1 MRPGAAYLALVME
14 RIGIVGLSLQE
25 TDVAGLERLQ
35 RPDPEHFE
43 LCARELA
50 DELGASE
57 LVLLT
62 TCNRI
67 EVIFARELGHLPE
80 AADREAVARRLGLA
94 DGDPVRA
101 RMHVHTGGTAVR
113 HLFRVACSLDSV
125 VLGEDQI
132 LAQVRDAFARCERAG
147 LVGRLLGG
155 LFEHTFQI
163 GKQVR
168 TETELSRIPVSV
180 VSIGLEEI
188 ARHFKDA
195 MPRVALAGAGAM
207 AELVVKNA
215 ADHGVKI
222 AAIANRT
229 LPRAQRL
236 AATCG
241 AQALSLD
248 ALLESR
254 GGFDVIVT
262 ATSMPGYVLDRA
274 RLLAFAQRTPLAR
287 PLLAVDLAVPR
298 DVEPVDAPQVE
309 VIDMERLRA
318 AAEGN
323 RALRAAAAAQAETL
337 IERKLEAF
345 TRRSTQSALN
355 ETIAEMRSESES
367 VFEKELAQLFTGKLA
382 HIPADDR
389 RAIEHWAR
397 TAFGRVSHVPISA
410 IKRLA
415 SDKAL
420 FGNGNGAEG
429 AA

>member
-1 MRPGAAYLALVME
+1 
-14 RIGIVGLSLQE
+14 
-25 TDVAGLERLQ
+25 
-35 RPDPEHFE
+35 
-43 LCARELA
+43 
-50 DELGASE
+50 
-57 LVLLT
+57 
-62 TCNRI
+62 
-67 EVIFARELGHLPE
+67 
-80 AADREAVARRLGLA
+80 
-94 DGDPVRA
+94 
-101 RMHVHTGGTAVR
+101 
-113 HLFRVACSLDSV
+113 
-125 VLGEDQI
+125 
-132 LAQVRDAFARCERAG
+132 
-147 LVGRLLGG
+147 
-155 LFEHTFQI
+155 
-163 GKQVR
+163 
-168 TETELSRIPVSV
+168 
-180 VSIGLEEI
+180 
-188 ARHFKDA
+188 
-195 MPRVALAGAGAM
+195 M

-215 ADHGVKI
+215 ADHGVKL

-236 AATCG
+236 ASLCG
-241 AQALSLD
+241 AQALTLD
-248 ALLESR
+248 ALLEMR

-262 ATSMPGYVLDRA
+262 ATSMPGYVFDRA
-274 RLLAFAQRTPLAR
+274 RLLAFAQRTPLGR

-323 RALRAAAAAQAETL
+323 RALRAAAAAQAEAL

-345 TRRSTQSALN
+345 TRRATQSALN
-355 ETIAEMRSESES
+355 ETIAEMRNESES

-410 IKRLA
+410 IKRFA

-420 FGNGNGAEG
+420 FGNGQGTEG

>member
-1 MRPGAAYLALVME
+1 MRGGAAYLTLDME

-35 RPDPEHFE
+35 RPDSEHFE

-62 TCNRI
+62 TCNRV
-67 EVIFARELGHLPE
+67 EVVFARELGHLPE

-94 DGDPVRA
+94 DGDPARA
-101 RMHVHTGGTAVR
+101 LMHMHLGGSAVR

-147 LVGRLLGG
+147 LVGRLLGR
-155 LFEHTFQI
+155 LFEHSFQI

-215 ADHGVKI
+215 VDHGVKI

-241 AQALSLD
+241 AQALALD

-274 RLLAFAQRTPLAR
+274 RLLTFAQHTPLGR

-298 DVEPVDAPQVE
+298 DVEPIDEPQVE

-323 RALRAAAAAQAETL
+323 RALRSAAAAQAEAL
-337 IERKLEAF
+337 IERKVEVF
-345 TRRSTQSALN
+345 TRRSTQFALN
-355 ETIAEMRSESES
+355 ETIAEMHSESES

-410 IKRLA
+410 IKRLS

-420 FGNGNGAEG
+420 FGNGNGAES
-429 AA
+429 AT

>member
-1 MRPGAAYLALVME
+1 ME

-35 RPDPEHFE
+35 RPSPEQFE

-62 TCNRI
+62 TCNRV

-80 AADREAVARRLGLA
+80 AADRECVARRLGLA
-94 DGDPVRA
+94 EGDPVRA
-101 RMHVHTGGTAVR
+101 RMHVHMGSAAVR

-132 LAQVRDAFARCERAG
+132 LAQVRDAHARCERAG

-155 LFEHTFQI
+155 LFEHAFQV

-168 TETELSRIPVSV
+168 TDTELSRIPVSV

-188 ARHFKDA
+188 ARRFA
-195 MPRVALAGAGAM
+195 NSMPRVALVGAGAM

-222 AAIANRT
+222 GLVANRT
-229 LPRAQRL
+229 LERAQRL

-241 AQALSLD
+241 AQATTLD
-248 ALLESR
+248 ALLASR
-254 GGFDVIVT
+254 GGFDVLIT
-262 ATSMPGYVLDRA
+262 ATSMPGYVFERA
-274 RLLAFAQRTPLAR
+274 KLLELAAQAPLGK

-298 DVEPVDAPQVE
+298 DVEPIDDARVE
-309 VIDMERLRA
+309 VIDMEKLRA

-323 RALRAAAAAQAETL
+323 RALRAAAAAQAEAM
-337 IERKLEAF
+337 IERKLESF
-345 TRRSTQSALN
+345 TRRAAQSALN
-355 ETIAEMRSESES
+355 ETIAEMRNESES
-367 VFEKELAQLFTGKLA
+367 VFEKELSQLFTGRLA
-382 HIPADDR
+382 HIPPDDR

-420 FGNGNGAEG
+420 FGSNGGAEG

>member
-1 MRPGAAYLALVME
+1 ME

-25 TDVAGLERLQ
+25 TDVVGLERLR
-35 RPDPEHFE
+35 RPEPERFE

-62 TCNRI
+62 TCNRV

-80 AADREAVARRLGLA
+80 AADREAVARKLGLA
-94 DGDPVRA
+94 ESDPVRA
-101 RMHVHTGGTAVR
+101 RMHVHTAASAVR

-155 LFEHTFQI
+155 LFEHAFQI

-188 ARHFKDA
+188 ARHFADA

-236 AATCG
+236 ASLCG
-241 AQALSLD
+241 AQALTLD
-248 ALLESR
+248 ALLEQR
-254 GGFDVIVT
+254 GGFDVIVS
-262 ATSMPGYVLDRA
+262 ATSMPGYVFDRA
-274 RLLAFAQRTPLAR
+274 RLSAFASRTPLGR

-298 DVEPVDAPQVE
+298 DVEPIDAPRVE

-323 RALRAAAAAQAETL
+323 RALRAAAAAQAEAL

-345 TRRSTQSALN
+345 TRRATQSALN
-355 ETIAEMRSESES
+355 ETIAEMRNESES

-382 HIPADDR
+382 HIPVDDR

-415 SDKAL
+415 GDKAL
-420 FGNGNGAEG
+420 FGNGQGTEG

>member
-1 MRPGAAYLALVME
+1 ME

-25 TDVAGLERLQ
+25 TDVAGLERLH
-35 RPDPEHFE
+35 RPSPERLE
-43 LCARELA
+43 LFARELA

-57 LVLLT
+57 LVYLA

-67 EVIFARELGHLPE
+67 EVIFARELGHLPT
-80 AADREAVARRLGLA
+80 AADRELVARLFELA
-94 DGDPVRA
+94 PGEPVRERLHLHA
-101 RMHVHTGGTAVR
+101 GRDAVR

-132 LAQVRDAFARCERAG
+132 LAQVREAWARSERSG

-155 LFEHTFQI
+155 LFEQTFQI

-188 ARHFKDA
+188 ARHFKDT
-195 MPRVALAGAGAM
+195 MPRVALVGAGAM
-207 AELVVKNA
+207 AELVTKNA
-215 ADHGVKI
+215 PEHGVKL

-229 LPRAQRL
+229 RARAERL
-236 AATCG
+236 AASCG
-241 AQALSLD
+241 AQALT
-248 ALLESR
+248 LEELFEDR
-254 GGFDVIVT
+254 GGFDAFIT
-262 ATSMPGYVLDRA
+262 ATSMPGYVFGREKLLD
-274 RLLAFAQRTPLAR
+274 FAGRTPLGR
-287 PLLAVDLAVPR
+287 PLVAIDLAVPR
-298 DVEPVDAPQVE
+298 DVEPLEHATVE

-323 RALRAAAAAQAETL
+323 RGLRAAAAAQAEGL
-337 IERKLEAF
+337 IERKLDSF
-345 TRRSTQSALN
+345 VRRATQSAIN

-367 VFEKELAQLFTGKLA
+367 VFEKELSQLFVGKLSHLEA
-382 HIPADDR
+382 ADR

-415 SDKAL
+415 NDKSL
-420 FGNGNGAEG
+420 FGGSNGAEG

>member
-1 MRPGAAYLALVME
+1 ME

-35 RPDPEHFE
+35 RPEPERFE

-50 DELGASE
+50 DVLGASE

-62 TCNRI
+62 TCNRV

-80 AADREAVARRLGLA
+80 AADREAVARRLALA
-94 DGDPVRA
+94 ENDPVRE
-101 RMHVHTGGTAVR
+101 RMHVHTAASAVR

-155 LFEHTFQI
+155 LFEHAFQI

-188 ARHFKDA
+188 ARHFAEA
-195 MPRVALAGAGAM
+195 MPRVALVGAGAM

-222 AAIANRT
+222 ASIANRT

-236 AATCG
+236 ANLCG
-241 AQALSLD
+241 AEALTLD
-248 ALLESR
+248 DLLARR
-254 GGFDVIVT
+254 GGFDVIVS
-262 ATSMPGYVLDRA
+262 ATSMPGYVFDRES
-274 RLLAFAQRTPLAR
+274 LLAFARRTPLGRA
-287 PLLAVDLAVPR
+287 LLAVDLAVPR
-298 DVEPVDAPQVE
+298 DIEPVAAPQIE
-309 VIDMERLRA
+309 VLDMERLRA

-323 RALRAAAAAQAETL
+323 RALRAAAAAQAEAL
-337 IERKLEAF
+337 IEHKLVAF

-355 ETIAEMRSESES
+355 ETIAEMRSESQS
-367 VFEKELAQLFTGKLA
+367 VFEKELAGLFTGKLA
-382 HIPADDR
+382 HLPAEDR

-420 FGNGNGAEG
+420 FGNGQGTEG